1 MHPWGRRTGGRGWLP
16 QRGASAYLG
25 LISSP
30 AEPDFYCHK
39 GIWMSIVKDPK
50 RMFNWTTDKV
60 ETCDS
65 GSFCQESLLM
75 IKSGKARKGSWV
87 GWEGE

>member
-1 MHPWGRRTGGRGWLP
+1 
-16 QRGASAYLG
+16 
-25 LISSP
+25 
-30 AEPDFYCHK
+30 
-39 GIWMSIVKDPK
+39 MSIVKDPK